1 MNYIIANTVIIL
13 FFLLSPLNAHYFS
26 ESFSKWNV
34 VDNKVEANFSLL
46 TLESTRIFQVEN
58 YQKIMFEENL
68 SETDVFKIYLSQHLK
83 VTSEGKNCSLVDEI
97 KELNSQEGSLNL
109 SLNFECPSNKEIKII
124 NNALFNLVQ
133 SHIHIS
139 RIYIDNNL
147 YTEKALFFNDQSIDL
162 NEEKENNSF
171 SNSFYKFFSLGLD
184 HILSGYDHLL
194 FILGLLLLV
203 TNLKRLLL
211 VITGFTI
218 GHSLTLS
225 LSVINIIQVKSS
237 LVEALIGYTIMF
249 VGLEYL
255 YKENNDHRVSMIF
268 ITTLS
273 LLLLIFGNLIN
284 PNFPYFLILGILL
297 FSLGYF
303 YLLKNLNSEN
313 NLLSIITIIFG
324 LIHGFGFGGFL
335 LGSKISSENIFSG
348 LLGFNLGVEV
358 GQIIFVLLILLIYK
372 LLMTLKIT
380 KIIEVMKNLS
390 FFAVVFF
397 GFFFFIQRL
406 IA

>member
-133 SHIHIS
+133 SHIHIA

-372 LLMTLKIT
+372 LLMILKIT

>member
-133 SHIHIS
+133 SHIHIA

-255 YKENNDHRVSMIF
+255 YKENNDHRVSMVF

>member
-83 VTSEGKNCSLVDEI
+83 VTSEGKNCSLIDEI

-133 SHIHIS
+133 SHIHIA

-255 YKENNDHRVSMIF
+255 YKKNNDHRISVLF
-268 ITTLS
+268 ITILS
-273 LLLLIFGNLIN
+273 VLLLIFGHLIN
-284 PNFPYFLILGILL
+284 PSFPYFLVSGILL

-303 YLLKNLNSEN
+303 YLLINLKSEN
-313 NLLSIITIIFG
+313 NLLSIITVIFG

-335 LGSKISSENIFSG
+335 LSSKISSENIFSG

-358 GQIIFVLLILLIYK
+358 GQIIFVLLILVIYK
-372 LLMTLKIT
+372 LLTTLKIT
-380 KIIEVMKNLS
+380 KIIDVMKNLS
-390 FFAVVFF
+390 FFVVVLF

-406 IA
+406 VA

>member
-1 MNYIIANTVIIL
+1 MNYIITKTVII
-13 FFLLSPLNAHYFS
+13 FFFILSPLNAHYFS

-83 VTSEGKNCSLVDEI
+83 VTSEGKSCSLVDEI

-133 SHIHIS
+133 SHIHIA

-171 SNSFYKFFSLGLD
+171 SNSFSKFFSLGLD

>member
-58 YQKIMFEENL
+58 YQEIMFEENL

-83 VTSEGKNCSLVDEI
+83 VTSEGKSCSLVDEI

-133 SHIHIS
+133 SHIHIA

-284 PNFPYFLILGILL
+284 PNFPYFLIFGILL

>member
-133 SHIHIS
+133 SHIHIA

-273 LLLLIFGNLIN
+273 LLLLVFGNLIN

>member
-83 VTSEGKNCSLVDEI
+83 VTSEGKHCSLVDEI

-133 SHIHIS
+133 SHIHIA

>member
-1 MNYIIANTVIIL
+1 
-13 FFLLSPLNAHYFS
+13 LNAHYFS

-133 SHIHIS
+133 SHIHIA

>member
-1 MNYIIANTVIIL
+1 MNYIIVKTVII
-13 FFLLSPLNAHYFS
+13 FAFLLSPLNAHYFS

-34 VDNKVEANFSLL
+34 VDNKVEVNFSLL
-46 TLESTRIFQVEN
+46 KLESTRIFQVEN

-83 VTSEGKNCSLVDEI
+83 VTSEGNNCSLVDDI
-97 KELNSQEGSLNL
+97 TELNTQEGSLNL
-109 SLNFECPSNKEIKII
+109 SLKFECSSNKEIKII

-133 SHIHIS
+133 SHIHIA
-139 RIYIDNNL
+139 RIYINNNL

-211 VITGFTI
+211 VITGFTV

-225 LSVINIIQVKSS
+225 LSVINVIQVKSS

-255 YKENNDHRVSMIF
+255 YKENNDHRLGVFF
-268 ITTLS
+268 ISTLS
-273 LLLLIFGNLIN
+273 LLLLTFGHLIN
-284 PNFPYFLILGILL
+284 PSFPYFLVIGILL

-303 YLLKNLNSEN
+303 YLLINLSSEN
-313 NLLSIITIIFG
+313 NLLSIITIVFG

-335 LGSKISSENIFSG
+335 LSSKISSENIFSG

-372 LLMTLKIT
+372 ILMILKIT
-380 KIIEVMKNLS
+380 KIIEVVKNFS

>member
-1 MNYIIANTVIIL
+1 MNYIIAKTVII
-13 FFLLSPLNAHYFS
+13 FFFILSPLNAHYFS

-34 VDNKVEANFSLL
+34 VDAKVEANFSLL

-109 SLNFECPSNKEIKII
+109 SLKFECPSNKEIKII

-133 SHIHIS
+133 SHIHIA
-139 RIYIDNNL
+139 RVYIDNRL

-171 SNSFYKFFSLGLD
+171 SKSFYKFFSLGLD

-255 YKENNDHRVSMIF
+255 YKKNNDHRISVLF
-268 ITTLS
+268 ITILS
-273 LLLLIFGNLIN
+273 VLLLIFGHLIN
-284 PNFPYFLILGILL
+284 PSFPYFLVSGILL

-303 YLLKNLNSEN
+303 YLLINLKSEN

-372 LLMTLKIT
+372 LLITLKIT
-380 KIIEVMKNLS
+380 KIIDVIKNLS
-390 FFAVVFF
+390 FFLVVLF

-406 IA
+406 VA

>member
-133 SHIHIS
+133 SHIHIA

-380 KIIEVMKNLS
+380 KIIDVMKNLS

>member
-133 SHIHIS
+133 SHIHIA

-268 ITTLS
+268 IITLS
-273 LLLLIFGNLIN
+273 LLLLIFGNFIN

>member
-34 VDNKVEANFSLL
+34 VDNKIEANFSIL

-109 SLNFECPSNKEIKII
+109 SLNFECPSNKEMKII

-133 SHIHIS
+133 SHIHIA

-147 YTEKALFFNDQSIDL
+147 HTEKALFFNDQSIDL

-255 YKENNDHRVSMIF
+255 YKQNNDHRVSMIF

-303 YLLKNLNSEN
+303 YLLKNLSSEN

>member
-83 VTSEGKNCSLVDEI
+83 VTSEGKSCSLVDEI

-133 SHIHIS
+133 SHIHIA

-218 GHSLTLS
+218 GHSLSLS

-380 KIIEVMKNLS
+380 KIIKVMKNLS

>member
-133 SHIHIS
+133 SHIHIA

-380 KIIEVMKNLS
+380 KIIEVIKNLS

>member
-133 SHIHIS
+133 SHIHIA

-255 YKENNDHRVSMIF
+255 YKENNEGGTIAGTYIHGIF
-268 ITTLS
+268 ENDNWRDQYI
-273 LLLLIFGNLIN
+273 NLIRKSKN
-284 PNFPYFLILGILL
+284 LPILNKKSISYKIKRESILDNLANEFNKHLNLTSFLI
-297 FSLGYF
+297 
-303 YLLKNLNSEN
+303 
-313 NLLSIITIIFG
+313 
-324 LIHGFGFGGFL
+324 
-335 LGSKISSENIFSG
+335 
-348 LLGFNLGVEV
+348 
-358 GQIIFVLLILLIYK
+358 
-372 LLMTLKIT
+372 
-380 KIIEVMKNLS
+380 
-390 FFAVVFF
+390 
-397 GFFFFIQRL
+397 
-406 IA
+406 

>member
-133 SHIHIS
+133 SHIHIA
-139 RIYIDNNL
+139 RIYIDSNL

-171 SNSFYKFFSLGLD
+171 SNSFSKFFSLGLD

-255 YKENNDHRVSMIF
+255 YKENKDHRVSMIF

>member
-109 SLNFECPSNKEIKII
+109 SLNFECPSNNEIKII

-133 SHIHIS
+133 SHIHIA
-139 RIYIDNNL
+139 RIYIENNL
-147 YTEKALFFNDQSIDL
+147 YTEKALFFHDQSIDL

-268 ITTLS
+268 IVTLS

>member
-13 FFLLSPLNAHYFS
+13 FFLLTPLNAHYFS

-133 SHIHIS
+133 SHIHIA

-147 YTEKALFFNDQSIDL
+147 HTEKALFFNDQSIDL

-268 ITTLS
+268 ITILS

-284 PNFPYFLILGILL
+284 PNFPYFLIFGILL

>member
-1 MNYIIANTVIIL
+1 MNYIIANTVLIL

-133 SHIHIS
+133 SHIHIA

>member
-133 SHIHIS
+133 SHIHIA

-147 YTEKALFFNDQSIDL
+147 YSEKALFFNDQSIDL